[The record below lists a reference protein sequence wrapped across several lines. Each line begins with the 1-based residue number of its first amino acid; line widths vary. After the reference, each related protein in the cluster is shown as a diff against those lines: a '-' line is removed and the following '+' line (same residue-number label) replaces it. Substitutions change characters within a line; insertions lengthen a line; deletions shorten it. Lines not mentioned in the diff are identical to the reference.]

1 MRSSAISRACSCK
14 QMHIYIHTGSCV
26 CLHIKYDT
34 KVRVLMKIT
43 ALYGKTLNRMLHLF
57 SPHVFI
63 YLELYMSKAGA
74 SVPIVS
80 RPHRIIIKY
89 HTE

>member
-1 MRSSAISRACSCK
+1 MQSSAISRACPCK

-43 ALYGKTLNRMLHLF
+43 ALYGKTLNRMLN
-57 SPHVFI
+57 VFFFPYVFM

-74 SVPIVS
+74 SVPL
-80 RPHRIIIKY
+80 
-89 HTE
+89 